1 MTKDFHLLPESE
13 LIALDDVLAMDMEDR
28 WQSFYANRARPCPFF
43 ERVPDE
49 NLVAWSNEKRFP
61 VGSALDIGC
70 GNARNSVFLAKI
82 GYSVT
87 AIDYSSSAIAWAR
100 ENVAESMV
108 DVTLE
113 EGSIFDQAQSV
124 ARFDFVYDSGCFH
137 HIAPHR
143 RQHYIDTVC
152 AKLKPRGWFG
162 LVCFAPEG
170 GSGFSDSE
178 VYEWQTLGGGLGYTE
193 AQLRNFWSAAMHVR
207 ELRRMNDQP
216 SGSGMFGKPYLW
228 VMLAQ
233 KR

>member
-13 LIALDDVLAMDMEDR
+13 LVALDDLLAVDTEDR

-49 NLVAWSNEKRFP
+49 NLVAWSNEGRFP
-61 VGSALDIGC
+61 VASGLDIGC
-70 GNARNSVFLAKI
+70 GNARNSVFLAKV
-82 GYSVT
+82 GWSVT

-108 DVTLE
+108 DVKLE
-113 EGSIFDQAQSV
+113 EGSIFSQTHWV
-124 ARFDFVYDSGCFH
+124 ASFDFVYDSGCFH

-143 RQHYIDTVC
+143 RQRYIDMMYTM
-152 AKLKPRGWFG
+152 LKPRGWFG

-170 GSGFSDSE
+170 GSGYSDGE
-178 VYEWQTLGGGLGYTE
+178 VYERRTLGGGLGYTE
-193 AQLRNFWSAAMHVR
+193 AQLRDFWSPTIHIQ
-207 ELRRMNDQP
+207 ELRRMNDEP